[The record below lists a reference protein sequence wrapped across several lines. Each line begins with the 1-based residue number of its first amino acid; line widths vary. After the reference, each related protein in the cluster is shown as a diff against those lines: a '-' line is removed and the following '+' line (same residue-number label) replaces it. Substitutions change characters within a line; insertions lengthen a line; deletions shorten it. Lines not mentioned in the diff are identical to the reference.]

1 MKRILLTRG
10 KFALVDDEDYDWL
23 NQWKWCAAKQGRR
36 YYATRNTPYVDRR
49 QGKPPSIFMHRLIM
63 NTPDGKEVD
72 HKNHNAIDNR
82 KINLRICTRS
92 ENMANV
98 RPGVN
103 SASRYKGVSRTG
115 RQNQTWRSRI
125 MYHRKTIYLGFYFTE
140 IEAAKAYDVKAKELF
155 GEFAYTNF

>member
-1 MKRILLTRG
+1 MKRISLTRG

-23 NQWKWCAAKQGRR
+23 NQWKWCAAKQGCR
-36 YYATRNTPYVDRR
+36 YYATRNTPYADRR

-63 NTPDGKEVD
+63 NAPDGKEVD

-92 ENMANV
+92 ENMANML
-98 RPGVN
+98 PYTHGT
-103 SASRYKGVSRTG
+103 SQYKGVGCRDKK
-115 RQNQTWRSRI
+115 WRARI
-125 MYHRKTIYLGFYFTE
+125 MKNCKE
-140 IEAAKAYDVKAKELF
+140 ILIGRYVLEVDAAKAYDKKAKELF